1 MQRESFGV
9 HLNGRSAKTREQVL
23 RDFRTD
29 QILEAARRVIG
40 EVGFAEASIDRIAE
54 AAGVARSTLYVYFD
68 GKEDLLNQCIAQLRL
83 GLGERVRRAV
93 DAASGTEDRLAAF
106 LAAHFEYVGTVRE
119 FFRAVMAL
127 RGIDPF
133 FSAPG
138 SGSPPERDSLRA
150 ESQAVV
156 EGILKD
162 AVAAGEI
169 AGDAEAAVRDYLA
182 VLIYGALM
190 RRANQP
196 DPAPAEEEAQRL
208 ARAFL
213 WGVARRGR
221 GAPEAAC

>member
-1 MQRESFGV
+1 MDERP
-9 HLNGRSAKTREQVL
+9 AKTREQVL

-40 EVGFAEASIDRIAE
+40 EIGFAEASIDRIAE

-68 GKEDLLNQCIAQLRL
+68 GKEDLLNQCIAQLRV
-83 GLGERVRRAV
+83 GLGERVQRAV
-93 DAASGTEDRLAAF
+93 EEATGTEERLAAF
-106 LAAHFEYVGTVRE
+106 LAAHFDYVGSVRE
-119 FFRAVMAL
+119 FFRAVMAV
-127 RGIDPF
+127 RGVDPF

-138 SGSPPERDSLRA
+138 SGSPPELETLRA

-156 EGILKD
+156 EGIFKD

-169 AGDAEAAVRDYLA
+169 AAEDLVGAQDLLA

-190 RRANQP
+190 RRANLP
-196 DPAPAEEEAQRL
+196 APAPAEEEAQRL

-213 WGVARRGR
+213 RGVARR
-221 GAPEAAC
+221 

>member
-1 MQRESFGV
+1 MDERPA
-9 HLNGRSAKTREQVL
+9 RTREQVL

-54 AAGVARSTLYVYFD
+54 AAGVARSTLYVYFE
-68 GKEDLLNQCIAQLRL
+68 GKEDLLNQCIAQLRV
-83 GLGERVRRAV
+83 GLGERVQRAV
-93 DAASGTEDRLAAF
+93 EEATGTEERLAAF
-106 LAAHFEYVGTVRE
+106 LAAHFEYVGAVRE
-119 FFRAVMAL
+119 FFRAVMAV
-127 RGIDPF
+127 RGVDPF

-138 SGSPPERDSLRA
+138 SGSPPELETLRA

-156 EGILKD
+156 EGIFKD

-169 AGDAEAAVRDYLA
+169 AAEDLVAAQELLA

-190 RRANQP
+190 RRANLP
-196 DPAPAEEEAQRL
+196 APAPAEEEAQRL

-213 WGVARRGR
+213 RGVARR
-221 GAPEAAC
+221 

>member
-1 MQRESFGV
+1 MHE
-9 HLNGRSAKTREQVL
+9 HAKTREQVL

-68 GKEDLLNQCIAQLRL
+68 GKEDLLNQCIAQLRV
-83 GLGERVRRAV
+83 GLGERVQRAV
-93 DAASGTEDRLAAF
+93 EEASGTEERLAAF
-106 LAAHFEYVGTVRE
+106 LAALFEYVGSVRE
-119 FFRAVMAL
+119 FFRAVMAV
-127 RGIDPF
+127 RGVDPF

-138 SGSPPERDSLRA
+138 SGSPPELETLRA

-156 EGILKD
+156 EGIFKH
-162 AVAAGEI
+162 AAAAGEI
-169 AGDAEAAVRDYLA
+169 AAEDLAGAQDLLA

-190 RRANQP
+190 RRASQ
-196 DPAPAEEEAQRL
+196 PAPGPAAPEAQRL

-213 WGVARRGR
+213 RGVGRR
-221 GAPEAAC
+221 

>member
-1 MQRESFGV
+1 MEERPT
-9 HLNGRSAKTREQVL
+9 KTREQVL

-40 EVGFAEASIDRIAE
+40 EVGFVEASIDRIAE

-68 GKEDLLNQCIAQLRL
+68 GKEDLLNQCIAQLRV
-83 GLGERVRRAV
+83 GLGERVQRAV
-93 DAASGTEDRLAAF
+93 EEATGTEERLAAF
-106 LAAHFEYVGTVRE
+106 LTAHFEYVGAVRE
-119 FFRAVMAL
+119 FFRAVMAV
-127 RGIDPF
+127 RGVDPF

-138 SGSPPERDSLRA
+138 SGSPPELETLRA

-156 EGILKD
+156 EGIFKD

-169 AGDAEAAVRDYLA
+169 AAEDLVAAQDLLA

-190 RRANQP
+190 RRANLP
-196 DPAPAEEEAQRL
+196 APAPAEEEAQRL

-213 WGVARRGR
+213 RGVARR
-221 GAPEAAC
+221 

>member
-1 MQRESFGV
+1 MQRARGTMSE
-9 HLNGRSAKTREQVL
+9 RTAKTREQVL

-40 EVGFAEASIDRIAE
+40 EIGFAEASIDRIAE

-93 DAASGTEDRLAAF
+93 EEAQGTEDRLAAF
-106 LAAHFEYVGTVRE
+106 LAAHFDYVGTVRE
-119 FFRAVMAL
+119 FFRAVMAV
-127 RGIDPF
+127 RGVDPF

-138 SGSPPERDSLRA
+138 SGSPPELDTLRA

-169 AGDAEAAVRDYLA
+169 AVDDDAAARDYLA

-196 DPAPAEEEAQRL
+196 APAPAEEEAQRL
-208 ARAFL
+208 AHAFL
-213 WGVARRGR
+213 FGLARRGR
-221 GAPEAAC
+221 SAPEAAS

>member
-1 MQRESFGV
+1 MHERPF
-9 HLNGRSAKTREQVL
+9 KTREQVL

-68 GKEDLLNQCIAQLRL
+68 GKEDVLNQCIAQLRL

-93 DAASGTEDRLAAF
+93 EEATGTEERLAAF

-119 FFRAVMAL
+119 FFRAVMAV
-127 RGIDPF
+127 RGVDPF
-133 FSAPG
+133 FSAT
-138 SGSPPERDSLRA
+138 GSPPELESLRA

-169 AGDAEAAVRDYLA
+169 AAEDLVAAQDLLA

-190 RRANQP
+190 RRANLP
-196 DPAPAEEEAQRL
+196 TPAPAEEEAQRL

-213 WGVARRGR
+213 RGVGRR
-221 GAPEAAC
+221 

>member
-1 MQRESFGV
+1 MDERP
-9 HLNGRSAKTREQVL
+9 AKTREQVL

-40 EVGFAEASIDRIAE
+40 EIGFAEASIDRIAE

-68 GKEDLLNQCIAQLRL
+68 GKEDLLNQCIAQLRV
-83 GLGERVRRAV
+83 GLGERVQRAV
-93 DAASGTEDRLAAF
+93 EEATGTEERLAAF
-106 LAAHFEYVGTVRE
+106 LAAHFDYVGSVRE
-119 FFRAVMAL
+119 FFRAVMAV
-127 RGIDPF
+127 RGVDPF

-138 SGSPPERDSLRA
+138 SGSPPELETLRA

-156 EGILKD
+156 EGIFKD

-169 AGDAEAAVRDYLA
+169 AAEDLPGAQDLLA

-190 RRANQP
+190 RRANLP
-196 DPAPAEEEAQRL
+196 APAPAEEEAQRL

-213 WGVARRGR
+213 RGVARR
-221 GAPEAAC
+221 

>member
-1 MQRESFGV
+1 MQQPERPMTDS
-9 HLNGRSAKTREQVL
+9 SPKTREQVL

-68 GKEDLLNQCIAQLRL
+68 GKEDVLNQCIAQLRL
-83 GLGERVRRAV
+83 GLGERVRQAV
-93 DAASGTEDRLAAF
+93 EEATGTEERLAAF

-119 FFRAVMAL
+119 FFRAVMAV
-127 RGIDPF
+127 RGVDPF

-138 SGSPPERDSLRA
+138 SGSPPELETLRA
-150 ESQAVV
+150 ESQAVA

-162 AVAAGEI
+162 AVATGEI
-169 AGDAEAAVRDYLA
+169 PADRRATAQDLLA

-190 RRANQP
+190 RRANL
-196 DPAPAEEEAQRL
+196 PAPGPAEEEAQRL
-208 ARAFL
+208 AQAFL
-213 WGVARRGR
+213 WGVARR
-221 GAPEAAC
+221 

>member
-1 MQRESFGV
+1 MTESFP
-9 HLNGRSAKTREQVL
+9 KTREQVL

-54 AAGVARSTLYVYFD
+54 AAGVARSTLYVYFE
-68 GKEDLLNQCIAQLRL
+68 GKEDLLNQCIAQLRV

-93 DAASGTEDRLAAF
+93 EAATGTEERLAAF
-106 LAAHFEYVGTVRE
+106 LAAHFDYVGSVRE
-119 FFRAVMAL
+119 FFRAVMAV

-133 FSAPG
+133 FSEPG
-138 SGSPPERDSLRA
+138 SGSPPELETLRA

-156 EGILKD
+156 EGILKE
-162 AVAAGEI
+162 AAAAGEI
-169 AGDAEAAVRDYLA
+169 PAANLGTAQELLA

-190 RRANQP
+190 RRAQQP
-196 DPAPAEEEAQRL
+196 EPASAEDEALRL

-213 WGVARRGR
+213 WGVARR
-221 GAPEAAC
+221 

>member
-1 MQRESFGV
+1 MDERPT
-9 HLNGRSAKTREQVL
+9 RTREQVL

-93 DAASGTEDRLAAF
+93 EDATGTEERLAAF

-119 FFRAVMAL
+119 FFRAVMAV
-127 RGIDPF
+127 RGVDPF

-138 SGSPPERDSLRA
+138 SGSPPELETLRA

-156 EGILKD
+156 EGIFKD

-169 AGDAEAAVRDYLA
+169 AAEDLVAAQDLLA

-190 RRANQP
+190 RRANLP
-196 DPAPAEEEAQRL
+196 TPAPAEEEAQRL

-213 WGVARRGR
+213 RGVARR
-221 GAPEAAC
+221 